1 MKNNEFIK
9 NIVMEIVNDYPI
21 SKVNLFGSRAAGTNR
36 EDSDVDL
43 LVEFSKPVSLITICT
58 IKDVLE
64 EKIGLNVDLIHG
76 PLSEDS
82 MIEINEVIELYAA

>member
-43 LVEFSKPVSLITICT
+43 
-58 IKDVLE
+58 
-64 EKIGLNVDLIHG
+64 IHG

-82 MIEINEVIELYAA
+82 MIEINEVIELYAT

>member
-1 MKNNEFIK
+1 MKNNEYIR
-9 NIVMEIVNDYPI
+9 NVIMEIVNDYPI
-21 SKVNLFGSRAAGTNR
+21 TKVSLFGSRAQGTNR

-43 LVEFSKPVSLITICT
+43 LMEFSKPVSLIMICT

-64 EKIGLNVDLIHG
+64 EKLGLNVDLVHG
-76 PLSEDS
+76 PLGQDA